1 MTDFAQAVAAAD
13 TLVDQ
18 TQTLVEDARF
28 VPRFFETLFGL
39 RTALGS
45 ARDRFAAT
53 PGEGD
58 RPGYAIVQDR
68 SEQAVA
74 IGRALV
80 PDDEAV
86 ARYAAAVQRAIAA
99 LETPPAPPLPAD
111 LSADLPAGLPAAL
124 RPALRGTLRIRP
136 ATRRS
141 VAAAAPEPY
150 YTSLVKLFPVEAV
163 TLYPLAI
170 GIAAGDAAIR
180 LLLIAVIMIFVV
192 ALRWFATQDA
202 APDVTG
208 STGGGAA
215 DVPAIAVAVVSFAL
229 YAASLGGFGYL
240 RGGEA
245 QTGQLLAFLT
255 VMWVALVPFALRR
268 VRR

>member
-18 TQTLVEDARF
+18 MQALVEDARF

-86 ARYAAAVQRAIAA
+86 ARYAAAVQRVIAA
-99 LETPPAPPLPAD
+99 LETRPAPPLPA
-111 LSADLPAGLPAAL
+111 GLPA
-124 RPALRGTLRIRP
+124 ALRGTLRIRP

-229 YAASLGGFGYL
+229 YVASLGGFGYL

>member
-18 TQTLVEDARF
+18 MQALVEDARF

-58 RPGYAIVQDR
+58 RPGYALVQDR

-80 PDDEAV
+80 PDDEAL

-99 LETPPAPPLPAD
+99 LETPPAPP
-111 LSADLPAGLPAAL
+111 LPAGLPAAL

-192 ALRWFATQDA
+192 ALRWFATQDVA
-202 APDVTG
+202 QGDIVG
-208 STGGGAA
+208 TGGGAA

>member
-18 TQTLVEDARF
+18 MQALVEDARF

-99 LETPPAPPLPAD
+99 LETPPAPPLPT
-111 LSADLPAGLPAAL
+111 GLPAAL

-192 ALRWFATQDA
+192 ALRWFATQDVA
-202 APDVTG
+202 QGDTG